1 MTLPKGLEPNE
12 REVKLHL
19 GGIKEVIF
27 GPNRRINI
35 LILYNMKS
43 YDLTLKLVT
52 PGSVSPLII
61 NVTEFT
67 TVAIIKLKIQQK
79 YTLINQNEI
88 DIFNF
93 IESSGN
99 LKKLEDYETLAYCGI
114 TPGKELYVYYINEF
128 KIKMKTFIP
137 GENMGEMSLV
147 VKNKHS
153 IEEIKKMLKEKYQL
167 QQYKLNIINYSNSG
181 NLVHDFDTV
190 QSCKINKNTELFL
203 NCIPMITTP

>member
-1 MTLPKGLEPNE
+1 
-12 REVKLHL
+12 
-19 GGIKEVIF
+19 
-27 GPNRRINI
+27 
-35 LILYNMKS
+35 MKS

-167 QQYKLNIINYSNSG
+167 QQYNLNIINYSNSG
-181 NLVHDFDTV
+181 NLVHDFDTI